1 MDPLVLEF
9 VKTGVGTATKFLL
22 EQLLKSKWEKGFSSG
37 KKIIEEMNKDECYTS
52 FLIKHVAR
60 TLKIRTIQS
69 PESDV
74 YINDV
79 YHPLKIKEANDY
91 EENILTI
98 KDGFLIEN
106 KSFINIIGIAG
117 QGKSTILRK
126 MFIEQLKHG
135 VKIPFFI
142 ELRKAEKIGIKK
154 YLEMILLECGIPAS
168 EQSVTELLKSN
179 KIVLML
185 DGFDEIN
192 SEHVSRVMD
201 EIININNQM
210 STQLITTTRPDTLVC
225 NEPNITN
232 FKVEFLEREDII
244 AIINKLNIKNGID
257 IDLMPALLETL
268 SKNDTLAGVMNLPI
282 LVNLFYISYPYLDS
296 VPQSAVDFY
305 SSLFVTLY
313 LRHDK
318 IKNHDREKASLLS
331 YKEAFDC
338 FNALCF
344 MSLNDGVLD
353 FTELSLSRYVESS
366 MKVNG
371 LLNDKNKPEQLLQD
385 FIKVTCL
392 IQKDG
397 FDRYVFLHKS
407 IQEYH
412 AAEFVKDLGVDK
424 KEFFFKE
431 LSKSI
436 ISDMKFSNVVNFLME
451 IERENTIKLMLIP
464 LCEKFNIHNWGSP
477 SDNAVTEVYEYLAN
491 SLETQLSV
499 VKDEKK
505 MMKLRYTGV
514 SLPYRKYSWINTFYA
529 KDIRLNPLDRDIL
542 LPFFQN
548 NDLPFSEYFHL
559 FSDCFSS
566 IPLDNDDPVYSNYLT
581 LGKVTYCLGLEQS
594 IKENLKETMIKM
606 HNDLYAINISKI
618 QSNDDALKGY
628 FDFL

>member
-9 VKTGVGTATKFLL
+9 VKTSVGTATKFLL
-22 EQLLKSKWEKGFSSG
+22 EQILKSKWEKGFSGG
-37 KKIIEEMNKDECYTS
+37 KQIIEEMNKDECYTS

-79 YHPLKIKEANDY
+79 YHPLKIREANGNED
-91 EENILTI
+91 NILTV
-98 KDGFLIEN
+98 KDGFLIEE

-126 MFIEQLKHG
+126 VFIEQLKHG
-135 VKIPFFI
+135 EKIPFFI
-142 ELRKAEKIGIKK
+142 ELRKAEKIGVKK
-154 YLEMILLECGIPAS
+154 HLEMILLECGIPAS
-168 EQSVTELLKSN
+168 EQSVIELLKSN
-179 KIVLML
+179 KVILML

-192 SEHVSRVMD
+192 SEHVSRIMD
-201 EIININNQM
+201 EILNINNQM

-232 FKVEFLEREDII
+232 FKVEFLDKEDII
-244 AIINKLNIKNGID
+244 AIINKLNVKNGID
-257 IDLMPALLETL
+257 VDLMPALLETL
-268 SKNDTLAGVMNLPI
+268 SRNDALVGVMNLPI
-282 LVNLFYISYPYLDS
+282 LVNLFYVSYPYLDS

-318 IKNHDREKASLLS
+318 IKNHDREKSSLLS

-344 MSLNDGVLD
+344 MSLNDGNLD
-353 FTELSLSRYVESS
+353 FTELSLSRYVESA

-424 KEFFFKE
+424 KEFFFRE
-431 LSKSI
+431 LSNSI
-436 ISDMKFSNVVNFLME
+436 ASDMKFSNAIKFLME

-464 LCEKFNIHNWGSP
+464 LCEKFDIDKWGSP
-477 SDNAVTEVYEYLAN
+477 SDAVVTEIYEN
-491 SLETQLSV
+491 ISSSLETQLLI
-499 VKDEKK
+499 VKDEKDV
-505 MMKLRYTGV
+505 LRIRYNGI
-514 SLPYRKYSWINTFYA
+514 SLPYRKYSWINTFHTS
-529 KDIRLNPLDRDIL
+529 DIMLSPLDKEVL
-542 LPFFQN
+542 LPFFKN
-548 NDLPFSEYFHL
+548 NHLTFSEHFPL
-559 FSDCFSS
+559 FSAFFNSN
-566 IPLDNDDPVYSNYLT
+566 PLEEDEPVLSKPLT
-581 LGKVTYCLGLEQS
+581 LGDIAHCLELEND
-594 IKENLKETMIKM
+594 IKESLRATMIDLHQK
-606 HNDLYAINISKI
+606 LYAVNFNKI